1 MSEDVYAYLRVSTV
15 KQDRKNQRYAVLQLA
30 DERKLVVDE
39 WVEETVTSRKSYRDR
54 KLGSLME
61 RLTEGDTLIVSEISR
76 LGRSLMEVMT
86 ILHTLMEAGVN
97 VYTCKEKFVLD
108 DSLNAKVL
116 AFAFSLAAEIE
127 RQMISQRT
135 KEALAR
141 KKAEGKKLGR
151 PKGSRSSKTKLTGKD
166 DEIREML
173 EKGVSKTAIAKMLGV
188 SRGTLH
194 SYIKN
199 GNLG

>member
-1 MSEDVYAYLRVSTV
+1 MVFAYLRVSTD
-15 KQDRKNQRYAVLQLA
+15 KQDRKNQRYAVMQFA

-39 WVEETVTSRKSYRDR
+39 WVEETVSTRKGYRER
-54 KLGSLME
+54 KVGDLVESLKQ
-61 RLTEGDTLIVSEISR
+61 GDTLIVSEISR

-86 ILHTLMEAGVN
+86 LLHQLVEAEVK
-97 VYTCKEKFVLD
+97 VYTCKERFQLD
-108 DSLNAKVL
+108 DSINSKVL

-151 PKGSRSSKTKLTGKD
+151 PKGSLSKTTKLSGK
-166 DEIREML
+166 EEQIREL
-173 EKGVSKTAIAKMLGV
+173 LGKGVSKSSIAKVLGV
-188 SRGTLH
+188 SRGTLY
-194 SYIKN
+194 SFIAGRRLK
-199 GNLG
+199 G

>member
-1 MSEDVYAYLRVSTV
+1 MVFAYLRVSTD
-15 KQDRKNQRYAVLQLA
+15 KQDRKNQRYAVMQFA

-39 WVEETVTSRKSYRDR
+39 WVEETVSTRKGYRER
-54 KLGSLME
+54 KVGALVESLNK
-61 RLTEGDTLIVSEISR
+61 GDTLIISEISR

-86 ILHTLMEAGVN
+86 LLHRLVEAKVR
-97 VYTCKEKFVLD
+97 VYTCKERFQLD
-108 DSLNAKVL
+108 DSINSKVL

-151 PKGSRSSKTKLTGKD
+151 PKGSLSKTTKLSGK
-166 DEIREML
+166 EEQIREL
-173 EKGVSKTAIAKMLGV
+173 LGKGVSKSSVAKVLGV
-188 SRGTLH
+188 SRGTLYGFIA
-194 SYIKN
+194 SR
-199 GNLG
+199 GLDE